1 MSVSDYTRIGRCSI
15 CGGDVMAF
23 TGMFYMSTVP
33 PGPPSCS
40 QCGARQE
47 MQTWISC
54 PTAVEAGH
62 DPVIQMEPR
71 RVPRISTSNGFLPYG
86 SRQQVRNTAAQ
97 PNAEDMHRGAL

>member
-40 QCGARQE
+40 QCG
-47 MQTWISC
+47 
-54 PTAVEAGH
+54 AVEAGH

-97 PNAEDMHRGAL
+97 PNAEDMHRSGL